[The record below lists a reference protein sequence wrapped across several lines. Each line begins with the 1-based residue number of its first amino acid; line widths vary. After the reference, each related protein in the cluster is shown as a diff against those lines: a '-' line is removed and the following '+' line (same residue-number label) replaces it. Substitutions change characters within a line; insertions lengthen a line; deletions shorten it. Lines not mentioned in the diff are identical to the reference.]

1 LFKRFALILSIIVL
15 IAGLG
20 APTSAQTAGG
30 SIAGTLTNG
39 TAGGSS
45 VSNVEV
51 RLETYVNST
60 PAANAT
66 ARTQNDGSFK
76 FDNLVTDPQN
86 SYRVTLTYQEADYF
100 GSNVTFGPGD
110 VSRSENI
117 TVYDSTDNVDAII
130 VDTAHTIIVPG
141 DGVLEFTVV
150 YDFINSTDRAFVGT
164 GEPMANG
171 KKKTLTFTLPADATE
186 VQYGD
191 GLQTNYVYPGH
202 EGFIDTMAVLPGGT
216 REIVYAYKVA
226 YDGGSYNFKQKMN
239 YPADWF
245 NLLVQGSGI
254 KVTSDQL
261 VDQGPLDMGQ
271 GNTYLYLTGH
281 NFSSGETVS
290 ATLSGL
296 SGAINQTLIIVLS
309 VVALILVFGGGLA
322 YWRMRTRRKLQPVEK
337 ISGVVDDEQS
347 LLVEIARL
355 DDDFAAGRIAE
366 DAYRVHR
373 AAKKAR
379 LIKLMS
385 GKRG

>member
-1 LFKRFALILSIIVL
+1 MFKRFILVLSTAVLILSL
-15 IAGLG
+15 GLPASAQGAGGTIAGK
-20 APTSAQTAGG
+20 
-30 SIAGTLTNG
+30 LTNG
-39 TAGGSS
+39 TGGGSS
-45 VSNVEV
+45 VSDVEV
-51 RLETYVNST
+51 RLETYVNSI

-86 SYRVTLTYQEADYF
+86 TYNLALLYQEVDYVSSNIAF
-100 GSNVTFGPGD
+100 GAGET
-110 VSRSENI
+110 SRSENI

-202 EGFIDTMAVLPGGT
+202 GGFIDTMAVLPGY
-216 REIVYAYKVA
+216 REIVYGYKVA
-226 YDGGSYNFKQKMN
+226 YDGGSYNFKEKMN

-245 NLLVQGSGI
+245 NLLIEGTGI

-261 VDQGPLDMGQ
+261 IDQGPVELMPGTSYVYLVGQ
-271 GNTYLYLTGH
+271 
-281 NFSSGETVS
+281 NFTIGQVVS
-290 ATLSGL
+290 ATLTGL
-296 SGAINQTLIIVLS
+296 SGTANQTLIMVLAAAAIVL
-309 VVALILVFGGGLA
+309 ILGGGLA
-322 YWRMRTRRKLQPVEK
+322 YWRMRTRRNLQPVEN
-337 ISGVVDDEQS
+337 VVGEKEDEQG
-347 LLVEIARL
+347 LLIELARL

-379 LIKLMS
+379 LVKLMS
-385 GKRG
+385 GNRG